1 MENRILCSN
10 HFCNQKF
17 KESLT
22 LSSASS
28 VAEDNSH
35 NSEVNLFM
43 VSLSYSWF
51 HFCLF
56 LKALY
61 SETFHLINWENLFF
75 IHTHTH
81 PLSIHILPREKKT
94 DKGTEIKFKQCINS
108 ASIGLYFH
116 AQNQLL
122 YKIQF
127 MTLEWGWEYLL
138 NISTTFIKL
147 YVVEY

>member
-56 LKALY
+56 LKTLY

-127 MTLEWGWEYLL
+127 MTLE
-138 NISTTFIKL
+138 
-147 YVVEY
+147 